1 MSGLTSGLTTGR
13 APATIPRFPPH
24 EVRNVLER
32 QRDSRLAARAEV
44 LIVAAYRL
52 EVTESV
58 AKLRQRAAWLKR
70 ERKDAAASLIER

>member
-1 MSGLTSGLTTGR
+1 M
-13 APATIPRFPPH
+13 
-24 EVRNVLER
+24 RNVLER